1 MTQRVLENGLPLFVP
16 GDDDRIGAGP
26 WARWVASAV
35 VSDESSPR
43 AERGRELA
51 RIGAVSG
58 VTVTEGSVAGSVASS
73 SGGSYEVRLD
83 AQLVPRHVWTQI
95 VADARRNPT
104 LAGGV
109 EGTAQSVHLAHRL
122 ETRHDEPLVPI
133 SRRIRRSCT
142 CPDAERSP
150 VCKHAAALA
159 FVLADAIDDDPSL
172 LLLWRGCPPARAPVS
187 RDVDPWASAPLP
199 LPRLPRALPAG
210 AVVQRLGRS
219 GIRVGDDDL
228 ADALAPAYR
237 AFASLARDLR

>member
-35 VSDESSPR
+35 VSDESSAR